1 MVPTVFLRQ
10 SSYRRPRCHP
20 ADPARDVRLHNTVP
34 CRVRRTASGATHS
47 VVDGESNETGKSLR
61 QRAAII
67 PRFSPGG
74 FHRRPLLQN
83 NRISLRHF
91 RPLGVRF
98 GPERPL
104 GPTSGLTPI
113 ADSNRLNPSQ
123 KCHERTIG
131 RLAAAVASNR
141 GSILA
146 ARSRTGCR
154 LLRLPAARNGSWQTG
169 FLRHVEEARQRAALG
184 QFSRHCLKLLPSP
197 EPVGEFLLAKHGP
210 VTHSSGAGA
219 RPNLYH

>member
-20 ADPARDVRLHNTVP
+20 ADPARDVRLHNAVP

-91 RPLGVRF
+91 RPLGVRL
-98 GPERPL
+98 RRVRQVCDR
-104 GPTSGLTPI
+104 SGSPPI
-113 ADSNRLNPSQ
+113 ADIPPARTW
-123 KCHERTIG
+123 CH
-131 RLAAAVASNR
+131 
-141 GSILA
+141 
-146 ARSRTGCR
+146 R
-154 LLRLPAARNGSWQTG
+154 LLLSGKSMKTDYVYVMDFDG
-169 FLRHVEEARQRAALG
+169 DKIRHMTKIWHSGLAMKSLG
-184 QFSRHCLKLLPSP
+184 W
-197 EPVGEFLLAKHGP
+197 V
-210 VTHSSGAGA
+210 
-219 RPNLYH
+219 